1 MRVSRAAAASAAAL
15 LGVLLCPSSAF
26 AQSVDE
32 IVARHIAARGGL
44 EKLRSVQTIRMTRT
58 IATPFTDLKVVLHK
72 KRPHFLRVEQTPP
85 GKQPPSVRGVNADA
99 AWDSAPGGQTTLRS
113 ASAAAETRELDADF
127 DGLLVDWKAKGHSVT
142 LEGKEALPGAQT
154 PGGETYKLKVATK
167 SGAVRYVYL
176 DAATYLDRRHTGVL
190 NLPPNR
196 QLNVVIDFAGWR
208 SVDGVMFPFDISED
222 RTGQEPSVSYATYTE
237 KIELNVPMED
247 ALFATPAG
255 AGADARNP

>member
-1 MRVSRAAAASAAAL
+1 MRVSRAAAASAAAF
-15 LGVLLCPSSAF
+15 LGVLLWSSSAA

-32 IVARHIAARGGL
+32 IVARHIAARGGP
-44 EKLRSVQTIRMTRT
+44 EKLRSVQTIKMMRT
-58 IATPFTDLKVVLHK
+58 IATPFTDFKVLLYK
-72 KRPHFLRVEQTPP
+72 KRPHLLRVEQTAA
-85 GKQPPSVRGVNADA
+85 GKQPPSVRGVNADS
-99 AWDSAPGGQTTLRS
+99 AWDSAPGGQTTLRT

-142 LEGKEALPGAQT
+142 LEGKNAL
-154 PGGETYKLKVATK
+154 PGGETYKLRVATK

-176 DAATYLDRRHTGVL
+176 DATTYLDRRHTGVL

-237 KIELNVPMED
+237 KIEINMPMQD

-255 AGADARNP
+255 ADARKP